1 MQRRAP
7 ESMVAAVELVITRL
21 NPECILA
28 DTKESPVNT
37 MSTANRFHS
46 LIATALF
53 SAISFSFAALPATAD
68 IDQVTVKFGDLDISH
83 PQGATVL
90 YNRIRAAAEEVCSP
104 LVGSAIASAA
114 GRGGPNA
121 LRACVNESIEDAVIK
136 LNEPALIA
144 VYSAKT
150 GKTLPTR
157 VASLPN
163 R

>member
-68 IDQVTVKFGDLDISH
+68 IDQVTVKLGDLDVSS
-83 PQGATVL
+83 PQGAAVL
-90 YNRIRAAAEEVCSP
+90 YNRIRAAAKQVCSP
-104 LVGSAIASAA
+104 LDSA
-114 GRGGPNA
+114 GLDTKRL
-121 LRACVNESIEDAVIK
+121 LRACVNETIEDAVIK